1 MYMLKKE
8 YERTI
13 KTNSFH
19 KRVDYIRIAESNSS
33 NSISSTSSA
42 SSGAASP
49 PKLQAQPSMSVI
61 EETFVFHS
69 PSVMLHFNQAN
80 MLDELGNA
88 RSSDAK
94 RPRIVKRGIDEVVEK
109 VEPDEKDQIDH
120 VCFVVHGIGEGCD
133 LKFRPLVECVDD
145 FREIAASM
153 IDFHLKSHI
162 EPAGL
167 SGRVE
172 FIPISWHQELHRDQ
186 NGVDM

>member
-1 MYMLKKE
+1 
-8 YERTI
+8 
-13 KTNSFH
+13 
-19 KRVDYIRIAESNSS
+19 
-33 NSISSTSSA
+33 
-42 SSGAASP
+42 
-49 PKLQAQPSMSVI
+49 MSVV

-80 MLDELGNA
+80 MLDELGNV
-88 RSSDAK
+88 SSDAK

-153 IDFHLKSHI
+153 VDFHLKGHVES
-162 EPAGL
+162 AGL